1 MITFYIT
8 KGDILYL
15 ADFRTHRVHYHYTRQ
30 ININPVRFLHNIYTT
45 GPSAS
50 YPSFLEISVPT
61 LRAGRD
67 SPLGPVYRLVIP
79 YLSPVITNTQSPHRS
94 ALIMTYNYFKGPYV
108 YTLSSWSILQL
119 VFSLCNAHISISIV
133 TYEQSVSH
141 ISLTCS
147 LSKRPNS
154 TEVPNDASAR
164 RQHSHFPPL
173 QHASPW
179 RPKWHV

>member
-79 YLSPVITNTQSPHRS
+79 YLSPVITNTQYYID
-94 ALIMTYNYFKGPYV
+94 LF
-108 YTLSSWSILQL
+108 
-119 VFSLCNAHISISIV
+119 
-133 TYEQSVSH
+133 
-141 ISLTCS
+141 
-147 LSKRPNS
+147 
-154 TEVPNDASAR
+154 
-164 RQHSHFPPL
+164 
-173 QHASPW
+173 
-179 RPKWHV
+179 